1 MIIRSALVP
10 ILSLSLLPACLGA
23 PDTPPLQLELHV
35 DVPVIPGNPTCEDV
49 NLGDFSMKVDPPQ
62 SGTYALDD
70 ENSVTV
76 TIDGLMVSWSSTIGI
91 DAVLV
96 KGGPNAALYEYDP
109 EAMADSGLHAP
120 INPNTD
126 VPYGVSHVSF
136 CYDYELAVSK
146 TADASLDRAHSW
158 SIAKAVDQSSLL
170 LSAGQVYMM
179 GYAVQVT
186 MTGSTDSG
194 WAASGTI
201 TVHNPSPFP
210 ASVTGVT
217 DLIDGTIAVAVDCP
231 VSFPYQLAA
240 HQSLSCSYETALP
253 DDAGRT
259 NVASATTAGGWVGPG
274 SGSAAIDF
282 ATATVNGIDECV
294 DVEDTLAGP
303 LGTVCAGDA
312 GLFEYELAIGPYAEC
327 GSDHEVVNTASFESC
342 DTNQTGSDSA
352 TVEVEIAECD
362 LGCTLTQGYWKTH
375 SSHGP
380 APYDSTWA
388 LLPQGADTPFF
399 LSGKSWY
406 EAFWT
411 PPAGNPYWN
420 LAHQYMAAVLNGLNG
435 ADQSAIESQLAAATT
450 LLETYAPGDVTSR
463 QRKGFLSLASAF
475 DAYNNGVTGPGH
487 CDE

>member
-1 MIIRSALVP
+1 MTIRSAFVP

-35 DVPVIPGNPTCEDV
+35 DVPVVPGNPTCDDLG
-49 NLGDFSMKVDPPQ
+49 LGDFSIKVDPPH

-96 KGGPNAALYEYDP
+96 KGGPNAALYLYDP
-109 EAMADSGLHAP
+109 EAVSGSGLHAP
-120 INPNTD
+120 INPNNDT
-126 VPYGVSHVSF
+126 PYDVSHVSF
-136 CYDYELAVSK
+136 CYDYELVVSK
-146 TADASLDRAHSW
+146 TAAAWFDRSHSW
-158 SIAKAVDQSSLL
+158 SIAKAVDQGSLL

-210 ASVTGVT
+210 ASVTEVT
-217 DLIDGTIAVAVDCP
+217 DLIDGTIEVAVDCA

-240 HQSLSCSYETALP
+240 HQSLSCSYQTALP
-253 DDAGRT
+253 DDANRT
-259 NVASATTAGGWVGPG
+259 NVASATSSGGWVGSG
-274 SGSAAIDF
+274 SGSAVIDF
-282 ATATVNGIDECV
+282 ASATVNGIDECV
-294 DVEDTLAGP
+294 DVDDTLAGP

-312 GLFEYELAIGPYAEC
+312 GLFEYQLAIGPYQVC
-327 GSDHEVVNTASFESC
+327 GSDHQVVNTASFEAC
-342 DTNQTGSDSA
+342 DTGQSGSDSA
-352 TVEVEIAECD
+352 TVEVEIADCD

-375 SSHGP
+375 SSYGP

-399 LSGKSWY
+399 LSGKSWIG
-406 EAFWT
+406 AFWT
-411 PPAGNPYWN
+411 APAGNPYWI
-420 LAHQYMAAVLNGLNG
+420 LARQYMAAVLNGLNG
-435 ADQSAIESQLAAATT
+435 ADPSAVEEQLALATA
-450 LLETYAPGDVTSR
+450 LLEAHAPGDVTSR
-463 QRKGFLSLASAF
+463 QRKAFVDLASAL